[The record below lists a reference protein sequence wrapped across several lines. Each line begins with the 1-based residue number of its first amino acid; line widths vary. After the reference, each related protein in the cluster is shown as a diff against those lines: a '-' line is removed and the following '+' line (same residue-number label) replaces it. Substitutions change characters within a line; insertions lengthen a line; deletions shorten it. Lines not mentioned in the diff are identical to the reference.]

1 MARVEITKKYLAFDN
16 TPFPSKEECDKYE
29 TDNFVKQFANK
40 KIEKIVEALEG
51 TTDAGKALALQFEKF
66 GDILREKR
74 YARGEKAPRGKKV
87 EDVKTGDAATDFPE
101 NGSAAA

>member
-1 MARVEITKKYLAFDN
+1 MARVEVTKNYVAFDGAK
-16 TPFPSKEECDKYE
+16 FPSKEECDKYE

-40 KIEKIVEALEG
+40 KIEKIVEAFEG
-51 TTDAGKALALQFEKF
+51 TTEAGKALAQQFEKF

-87 EDVKTGDAATDFPE
+87 EDVKTGEAAPVSE
-101 NGSAAA
+101 GESAAA